1 MVITAEGA
9 IDFQTPRGKVPAEI
23 ARRASDV
30 GVPVVALAGTL
41 GKGAQDVYD
50 IGIDVIAS
58 IVPIPMSLEQ
68 AIHEGERLL
77 IEATERLMRTL
88 LLGAS
93 MAARSRAASD
103 GDASGW

>member
-1 MVITAEGA
+1 GNM
-9 IDFQTPRGKVPAEI
+9 
-23 ARRASDV
+23 

-50 IGIDVIAS
+50 IGIDAIAS

-68 AIHEGERLL
+68 AIVDGERLL
-77 IEATERLMRTL
+77 IEATERMMRTL

-93 MAARSRAASD
+93 IAARKMDKESYN
-103 GDASGW
+103 W